1 MLSYRHGFHAGN
13 FADVLKHLVQV
24 EILTYLQKKD
34 KPLDYIDTHA
44 GAGLYRL
51 QDDMAARNCEYG
63 NGISRLLSEG
73 SGLPAL
79 EPCLEALRPYL
90 NSVLAHNAGGRLQ
103 VYPGSPAIACG
114 LLRPQDRAWL
124 FELHPADVEQLRR
137 ACAGRNIHIRGEDGF
152 RGLAALLPTPSR
164 RALVLIDPPY
174 ELKEDYQRVVD
185 ALKLIYRKMPTATV
199 ALWYPVVERGRIDQL
214 EHQVVVSGIRR
225 VEQFELGIRAD
236 TDGRGM
242 TASGMIVVN
251 PPWTLRD
258 KMAELLPP
266 LAKLLSEDGGAHQSI
281 QTLVGE

>member
-51 QDDMAARNCEYG
+51 QGDMAAKNCEFD
-63 NGISRLLSEG
+63 NGIGRLLPG
-73 SGLPAL
+73 HPGLSAPS
-79 EPCLEALRPYL
+79 LEALQPYL
-90 NSVLAHNAGGRLQ
+90 DSVLAHNAGGRLR

-114 LLRPQDRAWL
+114 LLRPQDKAWL
-124 FELHPADVEQLRR
+124 FELHPADTEQLRR
-137 ACAGRNIHIRGEDGF
+137 NCAGRNIHIRGEDGF
-152 RGLAALLPTPSR
+152 KGLAALLPTPSR

-185 ALKLIYRKMPTATV
+185 ALKLIHRKMPTATV

-214 EHQVVVSGIRR
+214 ERQIVTSGIRR

-236 TDGRGM
+236 TDGHGM

-251 PPWTLRD
+251 PPWTLRAT
-258 KMAELLPP
+258 MEQLLPA
-266 LAKLLSEDGGAHQSI
+266 LAKLLSEDGGEHQRI
-281 QTLVGE
+281 RTLVGE

>member
-51 QDDMAARNCEYG
+51 RDALAAKNCEYA
-63 NGISRLLSEG
+63 NGIGRLLPG
-73 SGLPAL
+73 DPGLP
-79 EPCLEALRPYL
+79 ALRPYL
-90 NSVLAHNAGGRLQ
+90 KQVLAHNPAGPLQ

-114 LLRPQDRAWL
+114 MLRPQDKAWL
-124 FELHPADVEQLRR
+124 YELHPSDVEQLRR
-137 ACAGRNIHIRGEDGF
+137 ACSGRNVYIRDEDGF
-152 RGLAALLPTPSR
+152 KGLAALLPTPSR

-174 ELKEDYQRVVD
+174 ELKQDYQRVVD
-185 ALKLIYRKMPTATV
+185 ALKLIHRKMPTATV
-199 ALWYPVVERGRIDQL
+199 ALWYPVVERRRIDQL
-214 EHQVVVSGIRR
+214 EQQIIASGIRR
-225 VEQFELGIRAD
+225 VEQFELGICAD
-236 TDGRGM
+236 TDGHGM

-251 PPWTLRD
+251 PPWTLKATMD
-258 KMAELLPP
+258 ELLPS
-266 LAKLLSEDGGAHQSI
+266 LARLLSEDGREYLRI